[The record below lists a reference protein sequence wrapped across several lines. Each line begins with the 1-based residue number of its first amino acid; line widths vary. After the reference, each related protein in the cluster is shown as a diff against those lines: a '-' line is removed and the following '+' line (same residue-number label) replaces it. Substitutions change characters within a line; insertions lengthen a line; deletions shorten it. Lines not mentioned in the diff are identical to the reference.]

1 MGRTHS
7 TQNAN
12 LHSGE
17 KVLRSHRNPTLLTL
31 SRLRALDKE
40 RVGYYDEYRDH
51 HISQGLAEPHRLA
64 ASYADEVLPEDE
76 VDEGTQGD
84 PSHDEA
90 RGGKKRSRSA
100 TDGDGA

>member
-51 HISQGLAEPHRLA
+51 HISQGLA
-64 ASYADEVLPEDE
+64 
-76 VDEGTQGD
+76 
-84 PSHDEA
+84 
-90 RGGKKRSRSA
+90 GGPPI
-100 TDGDGA
+100 